1 MPRPILALVLLAAA
15 SAGASAQ
22 SPRVWAELPASPF
35 HGYRSEDVAVVGPR
49 VWAVNGSGQAWRSD
63 DRGDTWA
70 QTFQDPY
77 SYFRALA
84 FPTATT
90 GWIGVLF
97 NQQAR
102 LYETRDGGATYAN
115 VTARIRPA
123 IAGGICGLWALDD
136 RTVWAVGQYSS
147 PAYVVKT
154 TDGGATWTSTALA
167 PLADEL
173 IDVRFFDALHGL
185 ATGGTGPY
193 GTSRARIIGTDD
205 GGATWTVRHTV
216 TAANTLGWKLT
227 FPTRLVGYA
236 SVEHLDGAADAL
248 VLKTVDGGQTWAEMT
263 IPGGGTLQGLG
274 FATPDVGW
282 ASGRGRTSVTTDG
295 GLTWANLPPTR
306 FEGDPPHQTQV
317 PGTGLDGDVNRFRF
331 VGDSLAYAAGHKI
344 YRLRGRFPTAAGDAP
359 AAPDA
364 PLADGLA
371 GVFPNPARGPVTV
384 SYRTATASPVRIDV
398 VDARGRTVATLVDAA
413 VAPGEHVATWAAG
426 VAPGVYVVRMRAA
439 GGVSTLRVAVAGR

>member
-1 MPRPILALVLLAAA
+1 MTRLLLVLALLASAGA

-22 SPRVWAELPASPF
+22 SPLAWDVLPTSPF

-63 DRGDTWA
+63 DRGDTWT
-70 QTFQDPY
+70 QTFADPA
-77 SYFRALA
+77 SYFRATA
-84 FPTATT
+84 FPTAQT

-97 NQQAR
+97 NPQAR
-102 LYETRDGGATYAN
+102 LYETRDGGTTYAN
-115 VTARIRPA
+115 VTSRITPA
-123 IAGGICGLWALDD
+123 VPGGICGLWALDD
-136 RTVWAVGQYSS
+136 QTVWAVGQYST

-167 PLADEL
+167 PLADAL
-173 IDVRFFDALHGL
+173 IDVRFFDALHGV
-185 ATGGTGPY
+185 ASGGI
-193 GTSRARIIGTDD
+193 GTYADSRARILTTDD

-216 TAANTLGWKLT
+216 TDIYSVAWKLT

-236 SVEHLDGAADAL
+236 SVETFGGAADAR
-248 VLKTVDGGQTWAEMT
+248 VLKTVDGGITWTELT
-263 IPGGGTLQGLG
+263 IPNGGSLQGLG
-274 FATPDVGW
+274 FATPEVGW

-295 GLTWANLPPTR
+295 GLTWAPLPT
-306 FEGDPPHQTQV
+306 TQN
-317 PGTGLDGDVNRFRF
+317 GGQLDGDVNRFRF

-344 YRLRGRFPTAAGDAP
+344 YRLRGRFPTAGTD

-384 SYRTATASPVRIDV
+384 AYRTATASPVRIDV
-398 VDARGRTVATLVDAA
+398 VDAQGRTVATLVDAG
-413 VAPGEHVATWAAG
+413 VAPGDHVATWGAD

-439 GGVSTLRVAVAGR
+439 SGVSTLRVAVVAR